1 LAVLEHPQ
9 ARVTIRRQLPVG
21 AIVLLVVAASVA
33 VAALSLVVTSA
44 IAFDPE
50 AWIVWARE
58 LFGPGYLTTGGGP
71 AWKPMPVLVIGP
83 FTWITR
89 GEADVYF
96 WLLIART
103 GALLAVAGVAAL
115 AWRIAGRYAAVIAAV
130 VVVASPWWFYNGIL
144 GNAEPLMVAL
154 IAGAVLAHDAGARR
168 TAAVLTLAAALVRP
182 EVWPFALIYGMW
194 LAGKQ
199 WRRWVVLGACIAFV
213 LGAWA
218 VPELLHTGAT
228 AVGAATGKA
237 TSSSARYS
245 SIPFLAVF
253 KDAFDQLTVVPGVL
267 AALALVAIGAQIA
280 SSGRVGGLRRV
291 RASLTLEWAIGLFA
305 VGWIAI
311 VGVMAEI
318 GFAGNPRYLVPAVAA
333 AAICAGVFAVRLCG
347 TSELR
352 RSLAVVVVAAAS
364 VAAVV
369 GTVRHQVHEVSG
381 HAKVAAEMRRE
392 LAVRHCAGLYWTFDA
407 NRSTLAQLTGQSV
420 GQSAHALGFRVNP
433 GQFVYCAPP
442 SALPATPVGGS
453 SSSHRQKN

>member
-1 LAVLEHPQ
+1 LSVLDRPRTRTSISRTLPFGAAAV
-9 ARVTIRRQLPVG
+9 A
-21 AIVLLVVAASVA
+21 VVVVSVA
-33 VAALSLVVTSA
+33 LAAVSLVITNA

-71 AWKPMPVLVIGP
+71 AWKPLPVLVIGP
-83 FTWITR
+83 FTWISH

-103 GALLAVAGVAAL
+103 GALLAVAGVSAL
-115 AWRIAGRYAAVIAAV
+115 AWRIAGRSAAVIAAV

-168 TAAVLTLAAALVRP
+168 TAAVLTFAAALVRP
-182 EVWPFALIYGMW
+182 EVWPFALLYGVW
-194 LAGKQ
+194 LVGRD
-199 WRRWVVLGACIAFV
+199 WRRAAILTVCSAVV

-237 TSSSARYS
+237 TSASARYS

-253 KDAFDQLTVVPGVL
+253 KDAFNQLTVVPGVL
-267 AALALVAIGAQIA
+267 AALAVVAIGVRIV
-280 SSGRVGGLRRV
+280 STGRAGGLRRLPS
-291 RASLTLEWAIGLFA
+291 SLSLEWAIGLFA

-318 GFAGNPRYLVPAVAA
+318 GFAGNPRYLVPALAA
-333 AAICAGVFAVRLCG
+333 SAICAGVFAVRLCG
-347 TSELR
+347 ASQGR
-352 RSLAVVVVAAAS
+352 RSIAVVVVAAAA
-364 VAAVV
+364 VAAGA
-369 GTVRHQVHEVSG
+369 GTIHRQAGEVSG
-381 HAKVAAEMRRE
+381 HAKIAAKMRRE
-392 LAVRHCAGLYWTFDA
+392 LAVRHCPGVYWTFDA

-420 GQSAHALGFRVNP
+420 GQSAHKLGFRVNP
-433 GQFVYCAPP
+433 GQFVYCAP
-442 SALPATPVGGS
+442 ATASRRDG
-453 SSSHRQKN
+453 

>member
-1 LAVLEHPQ
+1 LAVLDLPEP
-9 ARVTIRRQLPVG
+9 RVSVGRQLPVRG
-21 AIVLLVVAASVA
+21 VLLAVLVSSVA
-33 VAALSLVVTSA
+33 LAAVSLLITDA

-58 LFGPGYLTTGGGP
+58 GFGPGYLTTGGGP
-71 AWKPMPVLVIGP
+71 AWKPLPVLVIGP

-89 GEADVYF
+89 GEADVYL

-103 GALLAVAGVAAL
+103 GALLAVAGVSAL
-115 AWRIAGRYAAVIAAV
+115 AWRIAGRYAAVIAGV
-130 VVVASPWWFYNGIL
+130 VVIASPWWFYNGIL

-168 TAAVLTLAAALVRP
+168 TAVVLTLAAALVRP
-182 EVWPFALIYGMW
+182 EVWPFALIYGVW
-194 LAGKQ
+194 LARSD
-199 WRRWVVLGACIAFV
+199 RRRAVVLPACIVVVLG
-213 LGAWA
+213 GWA

-237 TSSSARYS
+237 TSASARYS
-245 SIPFLAVF
+245 AIPVLAVF

-267 AALALVAIGAQIA
+267 AVLALGMTGAQIA
-280 SSGRVGGLRRV
+280 STGRAGGLRRV
-291 RASLTLEWAIGLFA
+291 MASFTLEWAIGLFV

-318 GFAGNPRYLVPAVAA
+318 GFAGNPRYLVPALAA
-333 AAICAGVFAVRLCG
+333 AAICA
-347 TSELR
+347 
-352 RSLAVVVVAAAS
+352 S
-364 VAAVV
+364 VAAVRLRGGSELRQSLAV
-369 GTVRHQVHEVSG
+369 AVVAVASIAAGLGTIRHQAGEVSG

-392 LAVRHCAGLYWTFDA
+392 LAVRHCPDVYWTFDA

-420 GQSAHALGFRVNP
+420 GQSAHKLGFRVRP

-442 SALPATPVGGS
+442 SASRADGA
-453 SSSHRQKN
+453 HR

>member
-1 LAVLEHPQ
+1 VG
-9 ARVTIRRQLPVG
+9 RQLPVG
-21 AIVLLVVAASVA
+21 VVVLAIVASSVA
-33 VAALSLVVTSA
+33 LAAVSLLITNA

-58 LFGPGYLTTGGGP
+58 GFGPGYLTTGGGP
-71 AWKPMPVLVIGP
+71 AWKPLPVLLIGP

-89 GEADVYF
+89 GEADVYI

-115 AWRIAGRYAAVIAAV
+115 AWRIAGRYAAVISAI

-154 IAGAVLAHDAGARR
+154 IAGAVLAHDSGARR
-168 TAAVLTLAAALVRP
+168 TAAALTVAAALVRP
-182 EVWPFALIYGMW
+182 EVWPFALVYGVW
-194 LAGKQ
+194 LAGLD
-199 WRRWVVLGACIAFV
+199 WRRAVVLLACIGLV
-213 LGAWA
+213 LGGWA

-237 TSSSARYS
+237 TSASARYS

-253 KDAFDQLTVVPGVL
+253 KDAFNQLTVVPGVL
-267 AALALVAIGAQIA
+267 AALALGAIGAQILSAGRTGGPRRMLA
-280 SSGRVGGLRRV
+280 SF
-291 RASLTLEWAIGLFA
+291 TLEWAIGLFV

-318 GFAGNPRYLVPAVAA
+318 GFAGNPRYLVPAAAA
-333 AAICAGVFAVRLCG
+333 AAICAGVAAVRLCG
-347 TSELR
+347 PSELR
-352 RSLAVVVVAAAS
+352 RSLAVVVVAAAC
-364 VAAVV
+364 VAGVF
-369 GTVRHQVHEVSG
+369 GTVRHQAREVSG

-392 LAVRHCAGLYWTFDA
+392 LTVRHCPGVYWTFDA

-420 GQSAHALGFRVNP
+420 GQSAHALGYRVNP

-442 SALPATPVGGS
+442 WASRADGAHG
-453 SSSHRQKN
+453 

>member
-1 LAVLEHPQ
+1 LAVLDLTRP
-9 ARVTIRRQLPVG
+9 RVGVRGKLPVG
-21 AIVLLVVAASVA
+21 GVLLVVVVSSVA
-33 VAALSLVVTSA
+33 LAAVSLLITNA

-58 LFGPGYLTTGGGP
+58 GFGPGYLTTGGGP
-71 AWKPMPVLVIGP
+71 AWKPLPVLVIGP

-89 GEADVYF
+89 GEADVYI

-115 AWRIAGRYAAVIAAV
+115 AWRIGGRYAAVIAGV

-154 IAGAVLAHDAGARR
+154 IAGAVLADDAGAGR
-168 TAAVLTLAAALVRP
+168 TAAVLTFAAALVRP
-182 EVWPFALIYGMW
+182 EVWPFALIYG
-194 LAGKQ
+194 A
-199 WRRWVVLGACIAFV
+199 WRVGRDRRRAVVLVACVVVV

-237 TSSSARYS
+237 TSASARYS
-245 SIPFLAVF
+245 AIPFLAVF
-253 KDAFDQLTVVPGVL
+253 KDAFDQLTVIPGLL
-267 AALALVAIGAQIA
+267 AALALVVTGAQIA
-280 SSGRVGGLRRV
+280 STGRAGGLRRV
-291 RASLTLEWAIGLFA
+291 LASFTLEWAIGLFV

-318 GFAGNPRYLVPAVAA
+318 GFAGNPRYLVPALAA
-333 AAICAGVFAVRLCG
+333 AAICAGVAAVRLCG
-347 TSELR
+347 SSEVR

-364 VAAVV
+364 VAAGL
-369 GTVRHQVHEVSG
+369 GTIHHQAREVSG

-392 LAVRHCAGLYWTFDA
+392 LAVRHCPGVYWTFDA

-420 GQSAHALGFRVNP
+420 GQSAHALGFQVNP
-433 GQFVYCAPP
+433 GQYVYCAPP
-442 SALPATPVGGS
+442 WASRADGAHG
-453 SSSHRQKN
+453 

>member
-1 LAVLEHPQ
+1 MSVSRKLPIGAVLL
-9 ARVTIRRQLPVG
+9 A
-21 AIVLLVVAASVA
+21 AVLSS
-33 VAALSLVVTSA
+33 AALAAISLLITKA

-50 AWIVWARE
+50 AWIVWGRE

-71 AWKPMPVLVIGP
+71 AWKPLPVLVIGP
-83 FTWITR
+83 FTWISR
-89 GEADVYF
+89 GDADIYV

-168 TAAVLTLAAALVRP
+168 TAAVLVFAAALVRP
-182 EVWPFALIYGMW
+182 EVWPFALVYGVW
-194 LAGKQ
+194 LVGKD
-199 WRRWVVLGACIAFV
+199 WRRWGVLGACAVVV

-228 AVGAATGKA
+228 AVGAATGRA
-237 TSSSARYS
+237 TSASARYS

-253 KDAFDQLTVVPGVL
+253 KDAFDQLRVVAGVL
-267 AALALVAIGAQIA
+267 AALALVVIGVQIVSTGRTGGPRLVQA
-280 SSGRVGGLRRV
+280 SFS
-291 RASLTLEWAIGLFA
+291 LEWAIGVFA
-305 VGWIAI
+305 VGWIVI

-318 GFAGNPRYLVPAVAA
+318 GFAGNPRYLVPALAA
-333 AAICAGVFAVRLCG
+333 AAICAGVAAVRLCG
-347 TSELR
+347 ESEVR
-352 RSLAVVVVAAAS
+352 RAVAVVVVAAAS
-364 VAAVV
+364 IAAGV
-369 GTVRHQVHEVSG
+369 GTIHHQAHEVSG
-381 HAKVAAEMRRE
+381 HASVAAEMRRE
-392 LAVRHCAGLYWTFDA
+392 LAARHCPGVYWTFDA

-420 GQSAHALGFRVNP
+420 GESAHKLGFRVRR

-442 SALPATPVGGS
+442 GAARPDGGHS
-453 SSSHRQKN
+453 